1 MLVNAGL
8 LEHSLDAAPA
18 AAHGLWGWLFVGEV
32 WRGMFLGQVVPAL
45 LFLGFAL
52 IVPESPRWLSL
63 VGRPEQARTVLAR
76 LRGDDAAAGVELG
89 QLEESPR
96 VETRTHGRAHL
107 ARPEERRVGKES
119 VRPCRSRGTTYK

>member
-52 IVPESPRWLSL
+52 IVPESPRWLSP

-76 LRGDDAAAGVELG
+76 LRGADAAPRVGPGRTKGELG
-89 QLEESPR
+89 VPK
-96 VETRTHGRAHL
+96 TGRT
-107 ARPEERRVGKES
+107 P
-119 VRPCRSRGTTYK
+119 